1 MSRDLVWDR
10 DGRQW
15 PNREASTFA
24 RVGRLSWHVQVAGEG
39 PVLVLAHGMGA
50 STHSWRDVLPALAR
64 HFTVVAPDLP
74 GHAFT
79 SRPPSSRG
87 LSMPGMAVDLG
98 ALLAALGREPALAVG
113 HSAGAAILCRM
124 VLDGRIQPKG
134 LVSLNGALLGFRGV
148 AGHLFSP
155 LAKLLASNDLAA
167 RLIVATM
174 SSRSSVERLIADQ
187 GSSLDRTG
195 IDLYR
200 RLVGSPSHVGAALG
214 MMANWELDAFER
226 DLPGLAIPL
235 LQIVGSN
242 DRSVPPSTAAKV
254 RSLVPGTTIDE
265 RRGLGHLAHEERP
278 HEIADR
284 IIAFAR
290 AIQVLDASPVEQEAC
305 AATSPGYPAGPVD
318 PSIRKP

>member
-1 MSRDLVWDR
+1 MSRDLHWER
-10 DGRQW
+10 DGRHW
-15 PNREASTFA
+15 PNRDASQFV
-24 RVGRLSWHVQVAGEG
+24 RVGRLSWHVQVAGDG

-50 STHSWRDVLPALAR
+50 STHSWRDIVPALAP

-87 LSMPGMAVDLG
+87 LSMPAMAADLG
-98 ALLAALGREPALAVG
+98 SLLAALGREPALAVG

-124 VLDGRIQPKG
+124 VLDGRIHPKG
-134 LVSLNGALLGFRGV
+134 VVSLNGALLGFRGV

-155 LAKLLASNDLAA
+155 LARLLAANDLAA
-167 RLIVATM
+167 RLIVATL

-187 GSSLDRTG
+187 GSTLDRTG

-200 RLVGSPSHVGAALG
+200 RLVESPSHVGAALG
-214 MMANWELDAFER
+214 MMANWDLDAFER
-226 DLPGLAIPL
+226 DLPGLAVPL

-254 RSLVPGTTIDE
+254 RSLVPGATIQE
-265 RRGLGHLAHEERP
+265 LRGLGHLAHEERP
-278 HEIADR
+278 QEVADR
-284 IIAFAR
+284 IVAFAR
-290 AIQVLDASPVEQEAC
+290 AVGILDASPQEAC
-305 AATSPGYPAGPVD
+305 AGDPPGYPAGPLD
-318 PSIRKP
+318 ASDRKP